1 MLERENIASIVS
13 GNSPSQ
19 NNESSREVPNYNSE
33 IFVAPRRAQAS
44 FVDLK
49 YVFVDIYEKHH
60 KVVVLVSNVCLV
72 LVLTLFFTSLL
83 TSECL
88 PDDSVILSDAKVF
101 CDPYY
106 PLDRVVVDI
115 DLNTSSHCY
124 SSKSCVALGQRLS
137 QDQAKFRYNF
147 IIGAYGYIY
156 VEHGYTCQSEAI
168 EDALY
173 ILLPVD
179 SIYNGQ
185 DFMAA
190 NKAVRKFHE
199 ILREGLECGKVQRN
213 YTITAR
219 GCGKF
224 DDWCTK
230 MLHELVVEDPADRG
244 ANGPKINY
252 YDKTVPGAFFNPLN
266 LNRVYS
272 YQYKLVVCTKGVS
285 N

>member
-1 MLERENIASIVS
+1 MLGRENIANVVA
-13 GNSPSQ
+13 GNNPNQ
-19 NNESSREVPNYNSE
+19 NNESRDVPNYNSE
-33 IFVAPRRAQAS
+33 IFRAPRRAQAS
-44 FVDLK
+44 YADLK
-49 YVFVDIYEKHH
+49 FVFVEIYEKNQ
-60 KVVVLVSNVCLV
+60 KVFALVTNIIFV
-72 LVLTLFFTSLL
+72 LVLTVFFTKLL
-83 TSECL
+83 SSDCL
-88 PDDSVILSDAKVF
+88 ADDSVILSEANVF
-101 CDPYY
+101 CDPYH
-106 PLDRVVVDI
+106 PMDRVVVDI

-124 SSKSCVALGQRLS
+124 SSKSCVALGERLS
-137 QDQAKFRYNF
+137 KDQGRFRYNF

-190 NKAVRKFHE
+190 NRAVAKFHE
-199 ILREGLECGKVQRN
+199 ILREGLECGMVQRN
-213 YTITAR
+213 YSITAR

-224 DDWCTK
+224 NDWCTK

-244 ANGPKINY
+244 ASGPRISY
-252 YDKTVPGAFFNPLN
+252 YDKTVPRAFFNPLN

-272 YQYKLVVCTKGVS
+272 YQYKLVVCTKAP
-285 N
+285 NK